1 MRIGEMCEGGDGRYD
16 RPRHRKSS
24 DMIAYLVVFFGFGFE
39 EDGSNHDSG
48 SKSPR
53 LSDDWDAEGNVF
65 FFAMARGFRGMV
77 VRKWAVG
84 CGAEALRL
92 IPLVHAK
99 LYLGRRCSRCGR
111 CSLSQRHMDVRK
123 DD

>member
-1 MRIGEMCEGGDGRYD
+1 MVAAAAVSICVRIGEMCEGGDGRYD

-65 FFAMARGFRGMV
+65 FLRNGTRFSGDGRSKMGRGLRSGGSPAYPTCAR
-77 VRKWAVG
+77 
-84 CGAEALRL
+84 
-92 IPLVHAK
+92 
-99 LYLGRRCSRCGR
+99 
-111 CSLSQRHMDVRK
+111 
-123 DD
+123 